1 MPDTATTAE
10 LPRVLAPG
18 RLFIDNEW
26 VDAASGKTFEVV
38 NPARAELLT
47 EVAEGDRADVD
58 RAVQAARRAFESDEW
73 RRMTPRKRARVL
85 LQIARIMEERKD
97 EFARVET

>member
-26 VDAASGKTFEVV
+26 VDAASAKTFEVV

-47 EVAEGDRADVD
+47 EVAEI
-58 RAVQAARRAFESDEW
+58 
-73 RRMTPRKRARVL
+73 L
-85 LQIARIMEERKD
+85 
-97 EFARVET
+97 